1 MSQFRRKLLESYATN
16 KLVYPGLI
24 AAWSA
29 KGKTNEDAD
38 RNVLKDL
45 TGNGHDITLNGFA
58 FSEMSGYG
66 GYILSIPE
74 IEHDGDHVLY
84 NNYMKF
90 KIVSATIGKQGLI
103 FRWNG
108 QNKRTTFKLKVK
120 YNKTNC
126 KLYFGKAFSIG
137 DDKTTSILLKDGI
150 NEIPYLTWSETE
162 KNWEG
167 IMAVDTDN
175 SELPTNTTLDVD
187 VEFLP
192 EYPDALVF
200 DGVDDYGVNESLPS
214 LTDYT
219 VISKI
224 YWITSPN
231 AAVYAYGKAATEEDV
246 KYPSNICFSSYSS
259 IGRDVSYLYNFGA
272 NTNVKSY
279 VNPTIN
285 YHNTKVFN
293 GIPINKGAAI
303 DNNYPLHLGR
313 IWANHSGLCNMAFY
327 SFYLFNRTL
336 TDEEIKSFI
345 RKHIDPEYLL
355 PSEIP
360 NPDVYYDFTNGDNS
374 KGEANNVIT
383 DLSGNGN
390 DATAR
395 NFAWNEESGY
405 AEVGGEGD

>member
-200 DGVDDYGVNESLPS
+200 DGVDDYGVNENLSYL
-214 LTDYT
+214 LDKEYT
-219 VISKI
+219 VIFDRMLLEPVQRESSSFVFTEKNI
-224 YWITSPN
+224 FSPFGLDYVNGGRWATWNFDASTNIDNFIIKTKNITWQ
-231 AAVYAYGKAATEEDV
+231 TDL
-246 KYPSNICFSSYSS
+246 
-259 IGRDVSYLYNFGA
+259 LYNGNNITKGSA
-272 NTNVKSY
+272 PLCKVLYLGGWKSSRS
-279 VNPTIN
+279 NRIIN
-285 YHNTKVFN
+285 S
-293 GIPINKGAAI
+293 
-303 DNNYPLHLGR
+303 HL
-313 IWANHSGLCNMAFY
+313 AFY
-327 SFYLFNRTL
+327 NAYLFNRTL
-336 TDEEIKSFI
+336 PQEEIKSFI

-355 PSEIP
+355 PSEIVP
-360 NPDVYYDFTNGDNS
+360 TPPPT
-374 KGEANNVIT
+374 
-383 DLSGNGN
+383 
-390 DATAR
+390 R
-395 NFAWNEESGY
+395 
-405 AEVGGEGD
+405 